1 MQKTHTG
8 QLIFLL
14 CKCSAEIL
22 RHRRQETHRLPGD
35 RVGKFQLEGMQR
47 LAFDNAVI
55 RIVEK
60 ISWKRVPD
68 VLHVHPN
75 LVGTTG
81 FQVKF
86 D

>member
-1 MQKTHTG
+1 MG
-8 QLIFLL
+8 
-14 CKCSAEIL
+14 E
-22 RHRRQETHRLPGD
+22 
-35 RVGKFQLEGMQR
+35 FQLVGVQG
-47 LAFDNAVI
+47 LALYDAVI

-81 FQVKF
+81 FREVRLKNMPGENLFSVRPKQERMFQREARKQPAFHNV
-86 D
+86 

>member
-1 MQKTHTG
+1 MKSIRE
-8 QLIFLL
+8 IFWY
-14 CKCSAEIL
+14 
-22 RHRRQETHRLPGD
+22 RGGD
-35 RVGKFQLEGMQR
+35 AHDFFCNWMGEFQLVGVQG
-47 LAFDNAVI
+47 LALYDAVI

>member
-1 MQKTHTG
+1 MG
-8 QLIFLL
+8 
-14 CKCSAEIL
+14 E
-22 RHRRQETHRLPGD
+22 
-35 RVGKFQLEGMQR
+35 FQLVGVQG
-47 LAFDNAVI
+47 LALYDAVI